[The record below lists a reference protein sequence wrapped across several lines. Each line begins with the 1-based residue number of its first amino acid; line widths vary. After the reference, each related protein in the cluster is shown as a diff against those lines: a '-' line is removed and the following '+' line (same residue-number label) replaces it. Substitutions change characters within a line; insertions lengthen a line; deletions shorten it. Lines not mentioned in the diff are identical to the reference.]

1 MEDIAS
7 KAHEDEL
14 NKAQEEIHTTLREK
28 VKVPKS
34 EELENEEELT

>member
-7 KAHEDEL
+7 KAYEDEL
-14 NKAQEEIHTTLREK
+14 NKAQEEIHTTPREK

-34 EELENEEELT
+34 EELKDKEN

>member
-14 NKAQEEIHTTLREK
+14 NKAHEEVHTTPRKK
-28 VKVPKS
+28 VKVPKP
-34 EELENEEELT
+34 EELKDKEN

>member
-1 MEDIAS
+1 MEDIKQ

-14 NKAQEEIHTTLREK
+14 NKSHEEIHSTPRKK

-34 EELENEEELT
+34 EELKDKENCK